1 MPRGGGSGGLRPC
14 RARRRRPG
22 PDGSRRRPKGNQTHV
37 FLAAANKPP
46 PHNLPQTAT
55 PPDHLAASDEI
66 KEQRP
71 TRPTCTGKQKRGRFL
86 PSRRAAS
93 CWDKRLGYG
102 ATFRPED
109 SNGHKK
115 KCWSS
120 MFHLFVSL
128 LGCSPVGR
136 WYFSWRANTLCGG
149 KPPLDAPQRGPLL
162 CAAATIGVR
171 VFFSAGSGPHTTT
184 SAMNKSSSSE
194 CGKISGPPPFPG

>member
-14 RARRRRPG
+14 RARRRR

-128 LGCSPVGR
+128 LGCSPAR
-136 WYFSWRANTLCGG
+136 GG
-149 KPPLDAPQRGPLL
+149 GTSPGGQ
-162 CAAATIGVR
+162 TH
-171 VFFSAGSGPHTTT
+171 SAGGSLLLMRHNEDRFCVPRLQ
-184 SAMNKSSSSE
+184 SE
-194 CGKISGPPPFPG
+194 CVCSFRRGQAPTPRRPR